1 MTSHDCFIISYTL
14 CVRHLLKTDC
24 QLVVSESEREY
35 MSYSIGLP
43 RPPSSTP
50 SHPPP
55 SSSSVSRPSARGT
68 LKPSSPSR
76 PTSRRAA
83 LYDSPPVRGTLNPY
97 PSPARSAWR
106 RAAPDDMPGGG
117 ALNDVTLQQRT
128 LKSRLNS
135 AILKLSEEEALRKLE
150 NKSVSDTHG
159 L

>member
-1 MTSHDCFIISYTL
+1 MCQTSIKDGLSAGRVREWKRIHELLYRPTSPPFLHPLTPPTL
-14 CVRHLLKTDC
+14 VLL
-24 QLVVSESEREY
+24 
-35 MSYSIGLP
+35 
-43 RPPSSTP
+43 RP
-50 SHPPP
+50 
-55 SSSSVSRPSARGT
+55 RPSARGT